1 MAKDETCVANECAMD
16 YEDFDTDI
24 FTCTDMQGQCGY
36 MNFNTA
42 RTESSIMK
50 GCIPCYTREEQST
63 CDRVV
68 GCKWDKAGEHC
79 HKDFSR
85 CKWNY
90 HNGKEVN
97 DIECT
102 NNPRCFWNSKTS
114 ECDSCYDIQDKGT
127 CDDTYKCVWQGKKCI
142 KDPCLVHSDVKAE
155 CYKDMANDCT
165 WNRADMSCV
174 SCNGFSERTCFDVKH
189 CKWYPLESCLD
200 SEFIGQCKRHK
211 LNSKP
216 CDDHEGSQL
225 AHPDSDPSSQGDSYY
240 DHPAGGHANKPHA
253 GGHTDDHHSTGS
265 DSLHTDGESHD
276 KETGDL
282 IKALVSDAIASSVDH
297 IEPENGERKTTSKH
311 HGGSANK
318 EKGNHGAN
326 KEKGNH
332 GKGSRRNDR
341 HHHEESHGND
351 GDYYGE
357 NHGED
362 GHHHDRNLH
371 GTDEHILSHISI

>member
-1 MAKDETCVANECAMD
+1 
-16 YEDFDTDI
+16 
-24 FTCTDMQGQCGY
+24 
-36 MNFNTA
+36 
-42 RTESSIMK
+42 
-50 GCIPCYTREEQST
+50 
-63 CDRVV
+63 
-68 GCKWDKAGEHC
+68 
-79 HKDFSR
+79 
-85 CKWNY
+85 
-90 HNGKEVN
+90 
-97 DIECT
+97 
-102 NNPRCFWNSKTS
+102 
-114 ECDSCYDIQDKGT
+114 
-127 CDDTYKCVWQGKKCI
+127 
-142 KDPCLVHSDVKAE
+142 
-155 CYKDMANDCT
+155 
-165 WNRADMSCV
+165 
-174 SCNGFSERTCFDVKH
+174 VKH